1 MSGSGTTLGRMDS
14 SSYHDG
20 SAYDRE
26 SVQFYDVAHEGAQI
40 RAIAGVVP
48 DLAALRGLAP
58 RSLVV
63 VATDQVARASARF
76 VVSFRSPLRL
86 PIVVTGALP
95 TYVGPLDVVMVV
107 GDRAEDPEISQELIT
122 ADRRGAFTILVGPSR
137 GPIVDDAPARTIIIP
152 ALPTVVGS
160 SPARTITAVT
170 TVLDLL
176 EEDPSL
182 VEQRLE
188 ETAIA
193 IDAEL
198 EQLSPER
205 DNLVNPGR
213 QLREFADGA
222 RLIHTGASPAEY
234 GIAELVAALWS
245 NKGIPSGAAPA
256 GEMTVEPPREA
267 SIFHDPFLDGPID
280 LIPLKTIIWAQ
291 QPEVVSTQP
300 HSLVVSTES
309 PRAGILAGALT
320 LITRG
325 FAATAFDLPED
336 REDPKDSVED
346 F

>member
-1 MSGSGTTLGRMDS
+1 MES

-40 RAIAGVVP
+40 RAIAGVLP
-48 DLAALRGLAP
+48 ELATLRGLTP

-63 VATDQVARASARF
+63 VATDLVARASARF
-76 VVSFRSPLRL
+76 AVSIRSPLRL
-86 PIVVTGALP
+86 PIVVTGELP

-107 GDRAEDPEISQELIT
+107 GDRAEDPQISQELIT
-122 ADRRGAFTILVGPSR
+122 ADRRGALSILVGPAQ
-137 GPIVDDAPARTIIIP
+137 GPIIVDAPARTILVP
-152 ALPTVVGS
+152 ALPTVVGA
-160 SPARTITAVT
+160 SPARTIASVS

-182 VEQRLE
+182 IEQRLE
-188 ETAIA
+188 DTASA

-205 DNLVNPGR
+205 DSLVNPGR

-222 RLIHTGASPAEY
+222 RLIHTAHTRAEF
-234 GIAELVAALWS
+234 GIAELMAALWTT
-245 NKGIPSGAAPA
+245 KGIPSGAAPA
-256 GEMTVEPPREA
+256 AEITVEPTREA

-280 LIPLKTIIWAQ
+280 LIPLKTIVWAQ
-291 QPEVVSTQP
+291 QPPVVSTQP
-300 HSLVVSTES
+300 HSLVVSTET
-309 PRAGILAGALT
+309 PQAGILAGALT

-336 REDPKDSVED
+336 SVED
-346 F
+346 L